1 MLTDTMVYDPASQ
14 VFTGRGMNEED
25 IKQNMLWNLPI
36 NLGIGA
42 MARSTKTA
50 QALAEQYDIAKTY
63 SKDGTINLT
72 HDELQLIKE

>member
-1 MLTDTMVYDPASQ
+1 MT
-14 VFTGRGMNEED
+14 EED

-72 HDELQLIKE
+72 YDELQLIKE